1 MEKTPTRAALT
12 CAQRS
17 PGLLRVRALQV
28 PQSSSLPLSRHVGR
42 LDTLTRAVAVFGRP
56 RHPREARRSV
66 GVYPFPPASRPT
78 VELSGRTT
86 IPSSL
91 TIPIILGDAQT
102 TRLSAC
108 YADACLPTSL
118 VLDRPPPSSS
128 NGDPGAETAP
138 VAELS
143 VSSTSG
149 V

>member
-1 MEKTPTRAALT
+1 MGVHPLPPGSRATVERSGRAA
-12 CAQRS
+12 
-17 PGLLRVRALQV
+17 
-28 PQSSSLPLSRHVGR
+28 
-42 LDTLTRAVAVFGRP
+42 
-56 RHPREARRSV
+56 
-66 GVYPFPPASRPT
+66 
-78 VELSGRTT
+78 

-102 TRLSAC
+102 TRLSVC

-128 NGDPGAETAP
+128 NGDPGAETAL